1 MAFTPYINDFV
12 TYEATTPSKVEL
24 TLPLEKDPIDISDW
38 SVGISPSGIPIVKNT
53 LPTAFRSTPLDN
65 STTETSEDLS
75 SLSFEDLVKQE
86 NLPIK
91 ITSGFRGKENLRSGK
106 TAQGKRSNH
115 NRLDSKGNP
124 MAYDIVPTKG
134 YTFEDL
140 RNIMYKNPRVVSW
153 FRQKGWGILE
163 EMQDGKRGFYDNEGK
178 FHYTG
183 ATGPHFHIGP
193 DTWAKNLFNS
203 KISKAQQGM
212 KIFPFI
218 EYESAEIPES
228 NLELPPIN
236 SPLTDPPNNI
246 IGFNS
251 NGVPIVRSSMPT
263 ATRSQNNDF
272 IPQIT
277 INMENNKNS
286 ISNKVKGNQK
296 ELLSQTID
304 KLSKE
309 DPNIGKIKQFLM
321 DTAAL
326 ESSYKM
332 NSTSKASS
340 ASGWFGFLD
349 SSKKMASKAL
359 GINFNREQFNNDPEL
374 QIKSAAW
381 LYYNHLNT
389 ATKQGTIEAAKNKGY
404 STDDVI
410 HSYWLNPTW
419 AKNFFLHGIKGGKDA
434 FGTDIEKY
442 LKKIHS

>member
-65 STTETSEDLS
+65 STIETSSTEDLS

-91 ITSGFRGKENLRSGK
+91 ITSGFRGKGDFRGGK
-106 TAQGKRSNH
+106 TLQGKRSNH
-115 NRLDSKGNP
+115 NRLDSQGKP
-124 MAYDIVPTKG
+124 MAYDIVPING
-134 YTFEDL
+134 NFEEL
-140 RNIMYKNPRVVSW
+140 LNLMYSNPRIVSW
-153 FRQKGWGILE
+153 FKQRGYGILE
-163 EMQDGKRGFYDNEGK
+163 ETTPSIMKR
-178 FHYTG
+178 TG
-183 ATGPHFHIGP
+183 ATGKHLHIGP
-193 DTWAKNLFNS
+193 DTSARKMFNYR
-203 KISKAQQGM
+203 ISKAQQGM
-212 KIFPFI
+212 KIAPFI

-263 ATRSQNNDF
+263 ATRSQNTD
-272 IPQIT
+272 PKIT
-277 INMENNKNS
+277 TNMENNKNS

-374 QIKSAAW
+374 QVKSAAW

-404 STDDVI
+404 SVDDVI

-419 AKNFFLHGIKGGKDA
+419 AKNFFLRGIKGGKDA

>member
-91 ITSGFRGKENLRSGK
+91 ITSGFRGKGDFRGGK
-106 TAQGKRSNH
+106 TLQGKRSNH
-115 NRLDSKGNP
+115 NRLDSQGKP
-124 MAYDIVPTKG
+124 MAYDIVPING
-134 YTFEDL
+134 NFEEL
-140 RNIMYKNPRVVSW
+140 LNLMYSNPRIVSW
-153 FRQKGWGILE
+153 FKQRGYGILE
-163 EMQDGKRGFYDNEGK
+163 ETTPSVMKR
-178 FHYTG
+178 TG
-183 ATGPHFHIGP
+183 ATGKHLHIGP
-193 DTWAKNLFNS
+193 DTSARKMFNYR
-203 KISKAQQGM
+203 ISKAQQGM
-212 KIFPFI
+212 KIAPFI

-246 IGFNS
+246 IGFNN

-263 ATRSQNNDF
+263 ATRSQNTDF

-404 STDDVI
+404 SVDDVI

>member
-53 LPTAFRSTPLDN
+53 LPTAFRSTPLNN

-91 ITSGFRGKENLRSGK
+91 ITSGFRGKGDFRGGK
-106 TAQGKRSNH
+106 TLQGKRSNH
-115 NRLDSKGNP
+115 NRLDSQGKP
-124 MAYDIVPTKG
+124 MAYDIVPING
-134 YTFEDL
+134 NFEEL
-140 RNIMYKNPRVVSW
+140 LNLMYSNPRIVSW
-153 FRQKGWGILE
+153 FKQRGYGILE
-163 EMQDGKRGFYDNEGK
+163 ETTPSVMKR
-178 FHYTG
+178 TG
-183 ATGPHFHIGP
+183 ATGKHLHIGP
-193 DTWAKNLFNS
+193 DTSARKMFNYR
-203 KISKAQQGM
+203 ISKAQQGM
-212 KIFPFI
+212 KISPFI

-246 IGFNS
+246 IGFNN

-263 ATRSQNNDF
+263 ATRSQNTDF

-404 STDDVI
+404 SVDDVI

>member
-65 STTETSEDLS
+65 STTETSSTEDLS

-91 ITSGFRGKENLRSGK
+91 ITSGFRGKGDFRGGK
-106 TAQGKRSNH
+106 TLQGKRSNH
-115 NRLDSKGNP
+115 NRLDSQGKP
-124 MAYDIVPTKG
+124 MAYDIVPING
-134 YTFEDL
+134 NFEEL
-140 RNIMYKNPRVVSW
+140 LNLMYSNPRIVSW
-153 FRQKGWGILE
+153 FKQRGYGILE
-163 EMQDGKRGFYDNEGK
+163 ETTPSVMKR
-178 FHYTG
+178 TG
-183 ATGPHFHIGP
+183 ATGKHLHIGP
-193 DTWAKNLFNS
+193 DTSARKMFNYR
-203 KISKAQQGM
+203 ISKAQQGM
-212 KIFPFI
+212 KISPFI

-246 IGFNS
+246 IGFNN

-263 ATRSQNNDF
+263 ATRSQNTDF

-277 INMENNKNS
+277 TNMENNKNS

-374 QIKSAAW
+374 QVKSAAW

-404 STDDVI
+404 SVDDVI

-419 AKNFFLHGIKGGKDA
+419 AKNFFLRGIKGGKDA

>member
-91 ITSGFRGKENLRSGK
+91 ITSGFRGKGDFRGGK
-106 TAQGKRSNH
+106 TLQGKRSNH
-115 NRLDSKGNP
+115 NRLDSQGKP
-124 MAYDIVPTKG
+124 MAYDIVPING
-134 YTFEDL
+134 NFEEL
-140 RNIMYKNPRVVSW
+140 LNLIYSNPRIVSW
-153 FRQKGWGILE
+153 FKQRGYGILE
-163 EMQDGKRGFYDNEGK
+163 ETTPSVMKR
-178 FHYTG
+178 TG
-183 ATGPHFHIGP
+183 ATGKHLHIGP
-193 DTWAKNLFNS
+193 DTSARKMFNYR
-203 KISKAQQGM
+203 IFKAQQGM
-212 KIFPFI
+212 KIAPFI

-246 IGFNS
+246 IGFNN
-251 NGVPIVRSSMPT
+251 NGVPIVKNSMPT
-263 ATRSQNNDF
+263 ATRSQDNDF

-404 STDDVI
+404 SIDDVI

>member
-65 STTETSEDLS
+65 STIETSSTEDLS

-91 ITSGFRGKENLRSGK
+91 ITSGFRGKGDFRGGK
-106 TAQGKRSNH
+106 TLQGKRSNH
-115 NRLDSKGNP
+115 NRLDSQGKP
-124 MAYDIVPTKG
+124 MAYDIVPING
-134 YTFEDL
+134 NFEEL
-140 RNIMYKNPRVVSW
+140 LNLMYSNPRIVSW
-153 FRQKGWGILE
+153 FKQRGYGILE
-163 EMQDGKRGFYDNEGK
+163 ETTPSVMKR
-178 FHYTG
+178 TG
-183 ATGPHFHIGP
+183 ATGKHLHIGP
-193 DTWAKNLFNS
+193 DTSARKMFNYR
-203 KISKAQQGM
+203 ISKAQQGM
-212 KIFPFI
+212 KISPFI
-218 EYESAEIPES
+218 EYESTEIPES

-236 SPLTDPPNNI
+236 SSLTDPPNNI

-263 ATRSQNNDF
+263 ATRSQNTDF

-277 INMENNKNS
+277 TNMENNKNS
-286 ISNKVKGNQK
+286 ISSKVKGNQK

-359 GINFNREQFNNDPEL
+359 GINFSREQFNNDPEL
-374 QIKSAAW
+374 QVKSAAW
-381 LYYNHLNT
+381 LYYNHLNI

-419 AKNFFLHGIKGGKDA
+419 AKNFFLRGIKGGKDA

>member
-65 STTETSEDLS
+65 STTETSSTEDLS

-91 ITSGFRGKENLRSGK
+91 ITSGFRGKGDFRGGK
-106 TAQGKRSNH
+106 TLQGKRSNH
-115 NRLDSKGNP
+115 NRLDSQGKP
-124 MAYDIVPTKG
+124 MAYDIVPING
-134 YTFEDL
+134 NFEEL
-140 RNIMYKNPRVVSW
+140 LNLMYSNPRIVSW
-153 FRQKGWGILE
+153 FKQRGYGILE
-163 EMQDGKRGFYDNEGK
+163 ETTPSVMKR
-178 FHYTG
+178 TG
-183 ATGPHFHIGP
+183 ATGKHLHIGP
-193 DTWAKNLFNS
+193 DTSARKMFNYR
-203 KISKAQQGM
+203 ISKAQQGM
-212 KIFPFI
+212 KIAPFI

-263 ATRSQNNDF
+263 ATRSQNTD
-272 IPQIT
+272 PQIT

-374 QIKSAAW
+374 QVKSAAW
-381 LYYNHLNT
+381 LYYNHLNA

-419 AKNFFLHGIKGGKDA
+419 AKNFFLRGIKGGKDA

>member
-91 ITSGFRGKENLRSGK
+91 ITSGFRGKGDFRGGK
-106 TAQGKRSNH
+106 TLQGKRSNH
-115 NRLDSKGNP
+115 NRLDSQGKP
-124 MAYDIVPTKG
+124 MAYDIVPING
-134 YTFEDL
+134 NFEEL
-140 RNIMYKNPRVVSW
+140 LNLMYSNPRIVSW
-153 FRQKGWGILE
+153 FKQRGYGILE
-163 EMQDGKRGFYDNEGK
+163 ETTPSVMKR
-178 FHYTG
+178 TG
-183 ATGPHFHIGP
+183 ATGKHLHIGP
-193 DTWAKNLFNS
+193 DTSARKMFNYR
-203 KISKAQQGM
+203 ISKAQQGM
-212 KIFPFI
+212 KISPFI

-246 IGFNS
+246 IGFNN

-263 ATRSQNNDF
+263 ATRSQNTDF

-404 STDDVI
+404 SVDDVI

>member
-65 STTETSEDLS
+65 STIETSSTEDLS

-91 ITSGFRGKENLRSGK
+91 ITSGFRGKGDFRGGK
-106 TAQGKRSNH
+106 TLQGKRSNH
-115 NRLDSKGNP
+115 NRLDSQGKP
-124 MAYDIVPTKG
+124 MAYDIVPING
-134 YTFEDL
+134 NFEEL
-140 RNIMYKNPRVVSW
+140 LNLMYSNPRIVSW
-153 FRQKGWGILE
+153 FKQRGYGILE
-163 EMQDGKRGFYDNEGK
+163 ETTPSVMKR
-178 FHYTG
+178 TG
-183 ATGPHFHIGP
+183 ATGKHLHIGP
-193 DTWAKNLFNS
+193 DTSARKMFNYR
-203 KISKAQQGM
+203 ISKAQQGM
-212 KIFPFI
+212 KISPFI
-218 EYESAEIPES
+218 EYESTEIPES

-263 ATRSQNNDF
+263 ATRSQNTDF

-277 INMENNKNS
+277 TNMENNKNS

-374 QIKSAAW
+374 QVKSAAW

-404 STDDVI
+404 SVDDVI

-419 AKNFFLHGIKGGKDA
+419 AKNFFLRGIKGGKDA

>member
-91 ITSGFRGKENLRSGK
+91 ITSGFRGKGDFRGGK
-106 TAQGKRSNH
+106 TLQGKRSNH
-115 NRLDSKGNP
+115 NRLDSQGKP
-124 MAYDIVPTKG
+124 MAYDIVPING
-134 YTFEDL
+134 NFEEL
-140 RNIMYKNPRVVSW
+140 LNLMYSNPRIVSW
-153 FRQKGWGILE
+153 FKQRGYGILE
-163 EMQDGKRGFYDNEGK
+163 ETTPSVMKR
-178 FHYTG
+178 TG
-183 ATGPHFHIGP
+183 ATGKHLHIGP
-193 DTWAKNLFNS
+193 DTSARKMFNYR
-203 KISKAQQGM
+203 ISKAQQGM
-212 KIFPFI
+212 KIAPFI

-263 ATRSQNNDF
+263 ATRSQNTDF

-404 STDDVI
+404 SVDDVI

>member
-53 LPTAFRSTPLDN
+53 IPTAFRSTPLDN

-91 ITSGFRGKENLRSGK
+91 ITSGFRGKGDFRGGK
-106 TAQGKRSNH
+106 TLQGKRSNH
-115 NRLDSKGNP
+115 NRLDSQGKS
-124 MAYDIVPTKG
+124 MAYDIVPING
-134 YTFEDL
+134 NFEEL
-140 RNIMYKNPRVVSW
+140 LNLMYSNPRIVSW
-153 FRQKGWGILE
+153 FKQRGYGILE
-163 EMQDGKRGFYDNEGK
+163 ETTPSVMKR
-178 FHYTG
+178 TG
-183 ATGPHFHIGP
+183 ATGKHLHIGP
-193 DTWAKNLFNS
+193 DTSARKMFNYR
-203 KISKAQQGM
+203 ISKAQQGM
-212 KIFPFI
+212 KISPFI

-246 IGFNS
+246 IGFNN
-251 NGVPIVRSSMPT
+251 NGVPIVRNSMPT
-263 ATRSQNNDF
+263 ATRSQNTDF

-277 INMENNKNS
+277 TNMENNKNS

-404 STDDVI
+404 SVDDVI

>member
-12 TYEATTPSKVEL
+12 AYEATTPSKVEL
-24 TLPLEKDPIDISDW
+24 TLPLENDPIDISDW

-53 LPTAFRSTPLDN
+53 LPTAFRSTPLNN
-65 STTETSEDLS
+65 STTETSSTEDLS

-91 ITSGFRGKENLRSGK
+91 ITSGFRGKGDFRGGK
-106 TAQGKRSNH
+106 TLQGKRSNH
-115 NRLDSKGNP
+115 NRLDSQGKP
-124 MAYDIVPTKG
+124 MAYDIVPING
-134 YTFEDL
+134 NFEEL
-140 RNIMYKNPRVVSW
+140 LNLMYSNPRIVSW
-153 FRQKGWGILE
+153 FKQRGYGILE
-163 EMQDGKRGFYDNEGK
+163 ETTPSVMKR
-178 FHYTG
+178 TG
-183 ATGPHFHIGP
+183 ATGKHLHIGP
-193 DTWAKNLFNS
+193 DTSARKMFNYR
-203 KISKAQQGM
+203 ISKAQQGM
-212 KIFPFI
+212 KISPFI

-263 ATRSQNNDF
+263 ATRSQNTDF

-277 INMENNKNS
+277 TNMENNKNS

-374 QIKSAAW
+374 QVKSAAW

-404 STDDVI
+404 SVDDVI

-419 AKNFFLHGIKGGKDA
+419 AKNFFLRGIKGGKDA

>member
-65 STTETSEDLS
+65 STTETSSTEDLS

-91 ITSGFRGKENLRSGK
+91 ITSGFRGKGDFRGGK
-106 TAQGKRSNH
+106 TLQGKRSNH
-115 NRLDSKGNP
+115 NRLDSQGKP
-124 MAYDIVPTKG
+124 MAYDIVPING
-134 YTFEDL
+134 NFEEL
-140 RNIMYKNPRVVSW
+140 LNLMYSNPRIVSW
-153 FRQKGWGILE
+153 FKQRGYGILE
-163 EMQDGKRGFYDNEGK
+163 ETTPSVMKR
-178 FHYTG
+178 TG
-183 ATGPHFHIGP
+183 ATGKHLHIGP
-193 DTWAKNLFNS
+193 DTSARKMFNYR
-203 KISKAQQGM
+203 ISKAQQGM
-212 KIFPFI
+212 KISPFI

-236 SPLTDPPNNI
+236 SSLTDPPNNI

-263 ATRSQNNDF
+263 ATRSQNTDF

-277 INMENNKNS
+277 TNMENNKNS

-374 QIKSAAW
+374 QVKSAAW

-419 AKNFFLHGIKGGKDA
+419 AKNFFLRGIKGGKDA

>member
-1 MAFTPYINDFV
+1 MAFIPYINDFV

-65 STTETSEDLS
+65 STTETSSTEDLS

-91 ITSGFRGKENLRSGK
+91 ITSGFRGKGDFRGGK
-106 TAQGKRSNH
+106 TLQGKRSNH
-115 NRLDSKGNP
+115 NRLDSQGKP
-124 MAYDIVPTKG
+124 MAYDIVPING
-134 YTFEDL
+134 NFEEL
-140 RNIMYKNPRVVSW
+140 LNLMYSNPRIVSW
-153 FRQKGWGILE
+153 FKQRGYGILE
-163 EMQDGKRGFYDNEGK
+163 ETTPSVMKR
-178 FHYTG
+178 TG
-183 ATGPHFHIGP
+183 ATGKHLHIGP
-193 DTWAKNLFNS
+193 DTSARKMFNYR
-203 KISKAQQGM
+203 ISKAQQGM
-212 KIFPFI
+212 KISPFI

-236 SPLTDPPNNI
+236 SSLTDPPNNI

-263 ATRSQNNDF
+263 ATRSQNTDF

-277 INMENNKNS
+277 TNMENNKNS
-286 ISNKVKGNQK
+286 ISSKVKGNQK

-374 QIKSAAW
+374 QVKSAAW
-381 LYYNHLNT
+381 LYYNHLNA

-404 STDDVI
+404 SVDDVI

-419 AKNFFLHGIKGGKDA
+419 AKNFFLRGIKGGKDA

>member
-65 STTETSEDLS
+65 STTETSSTEDLS

-91 ITSGFRGKENLRSGK
+91 ITSGFRGKGDFRGGK
-106 TAQGKRSNH
+106 TLQGKRSNH
-115 NRLDSKGNP
+115 NRLDSQGKP
-124 MAYDIVPTKG
+124 MAYDIVPING
-134 YTFEDL
+134 NFEEL
-140 RNIMYKNPRVVSW
+140 LNLMYSNPRIVSW
-153 FRQKGWGILE
+153 FKQRGYGILE
-163 EMQDGKRGFYDNEGK
+163 ETTPNVMKR
-178 FHYTG
+178 TG
-183 ATGPHFHIGP
+183 ATGKHLHIGP
-193 DTWAKNLFNS
+193 DTSARKMFNYR
-203 KISKAQQGM
+203 ISKAQQGM
-212 KIFPFI
+212 KIAPFI

-263 ATRSQNNDF
+263 ATRSQNTDF

-277 INMENNKNS
+277 TNMENNKNS

-374 QIKSAAW
+374 QVKSAAW

-404 STDDVI
+404 SVDDVI

-419 AKNFFLHGIKGGKDA
+419 AKNFFLRGIKGGKDA

>member
-65 STTETSEDLS
+65 STIETSSTEDLS

-91 ITSGFRGKENLRSGK
+91 ITSGFRGKGDFRGGK
-106 TAQGKRSNH
+106 TLQGKRSNH
-115 NRLDSKGNP
+115 NRLDSQGKP
-124 MAYDIVPTKG
+124 MAYDIVPING
-134 YTFEDL
+134 NFEEL
-140 RNIMYKNPRVVSW
+140 LNLMYSNPRIVSW
-153 FRQKGWGILE
+153 FKQRGYGILE
-163 EMQDGKRGFYDNEGK
+163 ETTPSVMKR
-178 FHYTG
+178 TG
-183 ATGPHFHIGP
+183 ATGKHLHIGP
-193 DTWAKNLFNS
+193 DTSARKMFNYR
-203 KISKAQQGM
+203 ISKAQQGM
-212 KIFPFI
+212 KISPFI

-236 SPLTDPPNNI
+236 SSLTDPPNNI
-246 IGFNS
+246 IGFNN

-263 ATRSQNNDF
+263 ATRSQNTDF

-277 INMENNKNS
+277 TNMENNKNS

-374 QIKSAAW
+374 QVKSAAW

-404 STDDVI
+404 SVDDVI

-419 AKNFFLHGIKGGKDA
+419 AKNFFLRGIKGGKDA

>member
-91 ITSGFRGKENLRSGK
+91 ITSGFRGKGDFRGGK
-106 TAQGKRSNH
+106 TLQGKRSNH
-115 NRLDSKGNP
+115 NRLDSQGKP
-124 MAYDIVPTKG
+124 MAYDIVPING
-134 YTFEDL
+134 NFEEL
-140 RNIMYKNPRVVSW
+140 LNLMYSNPRIVSW
-153 FRQKGWGILE
+153 FKQRGYGILE
-163 EMQDGKRGFYDNEGK
+163 ETTPSVMKR
-178 FHYTG
+178 TG
-183 ATGPHFHIGP
+183 ATGKHLHIGP
-193 DTWAKNLFNS
+193 DTSARKMFNYR
-203 KISKAQQGM
+203 ISKAQQGM
-212 KIFPFI
+212 KISPFI

-246 IGFNS
+246 IGFNN

-263 ATRSQNNDF
+263 ATRSQNTDF

-286 ISNKVKGNQK
+286 ISSKVKGNQK

-404 STDDVI
+404 SVDDVI

>member
-65 STTETSEDLS
+65 STTETSSTEDLS

-91 ITSGFRGKENLRSGK
+91 ITSGFRGKGDFRGGK
-106 TAQGKRSNH
+106 TLQGKRSNH
-115 NRLDSKGNP
+115 NRLDSQGKP
-124 MAYDIVPTKG
+124 MAYDIVPING
-134 YTFEDL
+134 NFEEL
-140 RNIMYKNPRVVSW
+140 LNLMYSNPRIVSW
-153 FRQKGWGILE
+153 FKQRGYGILE
-163 EMQDGKRGFYDNEGK
+163 ETTPSVMKR
-178 FHYTG
+178 TG
-183 ATGPHFHIGP
+183 ATGKHLHIGP
-193 DTWAKNLFNS
+193 DTSARKMFNYR
-203 KISKAQQGM
+203 ISKAQQGM
-212 KIFPFI
+212 KIAPFI

-263 ATRSQNNDF
+263 ATRSQNTD
-272 IPQIT
+272 PKIT
-277 INMENNKNS
+277 TNMENNKNS

-374 QIKSAAW
+374 QVKSAAW

-419 AKNFFLHGIKGGKDA
+419 AKNFFLRGIKGGKDA

>member
-91 ITSGFRGKENLRSGK
+91 ITSGFRGKGDFRGGK
-106 TAQGKRSNH
+106 TLQGKRSNH
-115 NRLDSKGNP
+115 NRLDSQGKP
-124 MAYDIVPTKG
+124 MAYDIVPING
-134 YTFEDL
+134 NFEEL
-140 RNIMYKNPRVVSW
+140 LNLIYSNPRIVSW
-153 FRQKGWGILE
+153 FKQRGYGILE
-163 EMQDGKRGFYDNEGK
+163 ETTPSVMKR
-178 FHYTG
+178 TG
-183 ATGPHFHIGP
+183 ATGKHLHIGP
-193 DTWAKNLFNS
+193 DTSARKMFNYR
-203 KISKAQQGM
+203 ISKAQQGM
-212 KIFPFI
+212 KILPFV

-228 NLELPPIN
+228 NLELPPVN
-236 SPLTDPPNNI
+236 SSLTDPPNNI
-246 IGFNS
+246 IGFNN

-263 ATRSQNNDF
+263 ATRSQNTDF

-286 ISNKVKGNQK
+286 ISSKVKGNQK

-374 QIKSAAW
+374 QVKSAAW

-404 STDDVI
+404 SVDDVI

>member
-65 STTETSEDLS
+65 STIETSSTEDLS

-91 ITSGFRGKENLRSGK
+91 ITSGFRGKGDFRGGK
-106 TAQGKRSNH
+106 TLQGKRSNH
-115 NRLDSKGNP
+115 NRLDSQGKP
-124 MAYDIVPTKG
+124 MAYDIVPING
-134 YTFEDL
+134 NFEEL
-140 RNIMYKNPRVVSW
+140 LNLMYSNPRIVSW
-153 FRQKGWGILE
+153 FKQRGYGILE
-163 EMQDGKRGFYDNEGK
+163 ETTPSVMKR
-178 FHYTG
+178 TG
-183 ATGPHFHIGP
+183 ATGKHLHIGP
-193 DTWAKNLFNS
+193 DTSARKMFNYR
-203 KISKAQQGM
+203 ISKAQQGM
-212 KIFPFI
+212 KISPFI

-263 ATRSQNNDF
+263 ATRSQNTDF

-277 INMENNKNS
+277 TNMENNKNS

-374 QIKSAAW
+374 QVKSAAW

-404 STDDVI
+404 SVDDVI

-419 AKNFFLHGIKGGKDA
+419 AKNFFLRGIKGGKDA

>member
-1 MAFTPYINDFV
+1 MAFIPYINDFV

-65 STTETSEDLS
+65 STIETSSTEDLS

-91 ITSGFRGKENLRSGK
+91 ITSGFRGKGDFRGGK
-106 TAQGKRSNH
+106 TLQGKRSNH
-115 NRLDSKGNP
+115 NRLDSQGKP
-124 MAYDIVPTKG
+124 MAYDIVPING
-134 YTFEDL
+134 NFEEL
-140 RNIMYKNPRVVSW
+140 LNLMYSNPRIVSW
-153 FRQKGWGILE
+153 FKQRGYGILE
-163 EMQDGKRGFYDNEGK
+163 ETTPSVMKR
-178 FHYTG
+178 TG
-183 ATGPHFHIGP
+183 ATGKHLHIGP
-193 DTWAKNLFNS
+193 DTSARKMFNYR
-203 KISKAQQGM
+203 ISKAQQGM
-212 KIFPFI
+212 KISPFI

-236 SPLTDPPNNI
+236 SLLTDPPNNI
-246 IGFNS
+246 IGFNN

-263 ATRSQNNDF
+263 ATRSQNTDF

-277 INMENNKNS
+277 TNMENNKNS

-374 QIKSAAW
+374 QVKSAAW
-381 LYYNHLNT
+381 LYYNHLNA

-404 STDDVI
+404 SVDDVI

-419 AKNFFLHGIKGGKDA
+419 AKNFFLRGIKGGKDA

>member
-24 TLPLEKDPIDISDW
+24 TLPLENDPIDISDW

-53 LPTAFRSTPLDN
+53 LPTAFRSTPLNN
-65 STTETSEDLS
+65 STTETSSTEDLS

-91 ITSGFRGKENLRSGK
+91 ITSGFRGKGDFRGGK
-106 TAQGKRSNH
+106 TLQGKRSNH
-115 NRLDSKGNP
+115 NRLDSQGKP
-124 MAYDIVPTKG
+124 MAYDIVPING
-134 YTFEDL
+134 NFEEL
-140 RNIMYKNPRVVSW
+140 LNLMYSNPRIVSW
-153 FRQKGWGILE
+153 FKQRGYGILE
-163 EMQDGKRGFYDNEGK
+163 ETTPSVMKR
-178 FHYTG
+178 TG
-183 ATGPHFHIGP
+183 ATGKHLHIGP
-193 DTWAKNLFNS
+193 DTSARKMFNYR
-203 KISKAQQGM
+203 ISKAQQGM
-212 KIFPFI
+212 KISPFI

-263 ATRSQNNDF
+263 ATRSQNTDF

-277 INMENNKNS
+277 TNMENNKNS

-374 QIKSAAW
+374 QVKSAAW

-404 STDDVI
+404 SVDDVI

-419 AKNFFLHGIKGGKDA
+419 AKNFFLRGIKGGKDA

>member
-65 STTETSEDLS
+65 STIETSSTEDLS

-91 ITSGFRGKENLRSGK
+91 ITSGFRGKGDFRGGK
-106 TAQGKRSNH
+106 TLQGKRSNH
-115 NRLDSKGNP
+115 NRLDSQGKP
-124 MAYDIVPTKG
+124 MAYDIVPING
-134 YTFEDL
+134 NFEEL
-140 RNIMYKNPRVVSW
+140 LNLMYSNPRIVSW
-153 FRQKGWGILE
+153 FKQRGYGILE
-163 EMQDGKRGFYDNEGK
+163 ETTPSVMKR
-178 FHYTG
+178 TG
-183 ATGPHFHIGP
+183 ATGKHLHIGP
-193 DTWAKNLFNS
+193 DTSARKMFNYR
-203 KISKAQQGM
+203 ISKAQQGM
-212 KIFPFI
+212 KISPFI

-236 SPLTDPPNNI
+236 SLLTDPPNNI
-246 IGFNS
+246 IGFNN

-263 ATRSQNNDF
+263 ATRSQNTDF

-277 INMENNKNS
+277 TNMENNKNS

-374 QIKSAAW
+374 QVKSAAW
-381 LYYNHLNT
+381 LYYNHLNA

-404 STDDVI
+404 SVDDVI

-419 AKNFFLHGIKGGKDA
+419 AKNFFLRGIKGGKDA

>member
-65 STTETSEDLS
+65 STIETSSTEDLS

-91 ITSGFRGKENLRSGK
+91 ITSGFRGKGDFRGGK
-106 TAQGKRSNH
+106 TLQGKRSNH
-115 NRLDSKGNP
+115 NRLDSQGKP
-124 MAYDIVPTKG
+124 MAYDIVPING
-134 YTFEDL
+134 NFEEL
-140 RNIMYKNPRVVSW
+140 LNLMYSNPRIVSW
-153 FRQKGWGILE
+153 FKQRGYGILE
-163 EMQDGKRGFYDNEGK
+163 ETTPSVMKR
-178 FHYTG
+178 TG
-183 ATGPHFHIGP
+183 ATGKHLHIGP
-193 DTWAKNLFNS
+193 DTSARKMFNYR
-203 KISKAQQGM
+203 ISKAQQGM
-212 KIFPFI
+212 KISPFI

-236 SPLTDPPNNI
+236 SSLTDPPNNI

-263 ATRSQNNDF
+263 ATRSQNTDF

-277 INMENNKNS
+277 TNMENNKNS

-374 QIKSAAW
+374 QVKSAAW

-404 STDDVI
+404 SVDDVI

-419 AKNFFLHGIKGGKDA
+419 AKNFFLRGIKGGKDA

>member
-1 MAFTPYINDFV
+1 MDFTPYINDFV

-91 ITSGFRGKENLRSGK
+91 ITSGFRGKGDFRGGK
-106 TAQGKRSNH
+106 TLQGKRSNH
-115 NRLDSKGNP
+115 NRLDSQGKP
-124 MAYDIVPTKG
+124 MAYDIVPING
-134 YTFEDL
+134 NFEEL
-140 RNIMYKNPRVVSW
+140 LNLMYSNPRIVSW
-153 FRQKGWGILE
+153 FKQRGYGILE
-163 EMQDGKRGFYDNEGK
+163 ETTPSVMKR
-178 FHYTG
+178 TG
-183 ATGPHFHIGP
+183 ATGKHLHIGP
-193 DTWAKNLFNS
+193 DTSARKMFNYR
-203 KISKAQQGM
+203 ISKAQQGM
-212 KIFPFI
+212 KIAPFI

-263 ATRSQNNDF
+263 ATRSQNTDF

-404 STDDVI
+404 SVDDVI

>member
-91 ITSGFRGKENLRSGK
+91 ITSGFRGKGDFRGGK
-106 TAQGKRSNH
+106 TLQGKRSNH
-115 NRLDSKGNP
+115 NRLDSQGKP
-124 MAYDIVPTKG
+124 MAYDIVPING
-134 YTFEDL
+134 NFEEL
-140 RNIMYKNPRVVSW
+140 LNLMYSNPRIVSW
-153 FRQKGWGILE
+153 FKQRGYGILE
-163 EMQDGKRGFYDNEGK
+163 ETTPSVMKR
-178 FHYTG
+178 TG
-183 ATGPHFHIGP
+183 ATGKHLHIGP
-193 DTWAKNLFNS
+193 DTSARKMFNYR
-203 KISKAQQGM
+203 ISKAQQGM
-212 KIFPFI
+212 KISPFI

-263 ATRSQNNDF
+263 ATRSQNTDF

-404 STDDVI
+404 SVDDVI

>member
-91 ITSGFRGKENLRSGK
+91 ITSGFRGKGDFRGGK
-106 TAQGKRSNH
+106 TLQGKRSNH
-115 NRLDSKGNP
+115 NRLDSQGKP
-124 MAYDIVPTKG
+124 MAYDIVPING
-134 YTFEDL
+134 NFEEL
-140 RNIMYKNPRVVSW
+140 LNLIYSNPRIVSW
-153 FRQKGWGILE
+153 FKQRGYGILE
-163 EMQDGKRGFYDNEGK
+163 ETTPSVMKR
-178 FHYTG
+178 TG
-183 ATGPHFHIGP
+183 ATGKHLHIGP
-193 DTWAKNLFNS
+193 DTSARKMFNYR
-203 KISKAQQGM
+203 ISKAQQGM
-212 KIFPFI
+212 KISPFI

-263 ATRSQNNDF
+263 ATRSQNTDF

-286 ISNKVKGNQK
+286 ISSKVKGNQK

-404 STDDVI
+404 SVDDVI